1 MSDPIPSFHYDIAIA
16 GSGFTGVYAAR
27 TLRRK
32 LGREGAGKVAL
43 ISDQNF
49 LLFQPMLAE
58 VCGSSI
64 SPLHVVNST
73 RLLCR
78 DVNVLRSEITG
89 IDLPSRTLTLNSGL
103 YAGNARVTFDHL
115 VLSVGSIVDVSRVP
129 GMAEHGFL
137 MKTVGDAMRLR
148 TSLID
153 RMEEA
158 SLVRDEAALRRLLTF
173 VVIGG
178 GYSGVETAGQLMD
191 LLQGSLRY
199 FPALNPSYFRVVLV
213 HSGAHLMPT
222 IGEKLGAYAERKLR
236 ERGLT
241 VLLNTRVRALT
252 ATKVFLDH
260 GDPIESHTV
269 VTTVGNAPH
278 PLLLDLIRKHGLE
291 NDHGRIAVDA
301 QLRVKGLENV
311 WAAGDCA
318 AVPAKAGGTCPATAQ
333 FALRQGSLIG
343 RNVAASLA
351 GKPLQPFTFQSLGE
365 LAAIGHHT
373 AVAEILGMRF
383 SGLPAWL
390 MWRAI
395 YLGKLPG
402 LDRKLHVL
410 IDWVFD
416 LFFPREISLL
426 RGAVSAP
433 LREMHL
439 EKGDAVGH
447 PGDPAR
453 SLYIVK
459 EGRIDLTDGQG
470 LVRSVGAGD
479 YFGEM
484 ALLANKPWIFT
495 ATATETTTLVA
506 LDAVS
511 FHALAGASQSIQ
523 RFFEKSSRR
532 FSQRAELGQR
542 MAALPLELFD
552 TQARALMT
560 SPVTTLRQGMPL
572 REALAI
578 AREKHFAS
586 YPVLDGN
593 GKALGIVE
601 HADLTDVA
609 RHPDEGATLDA
620 VPLLPCPS
628 VLEDTPVPTL
638 LERFARSG
646 APKLLVTTPDGC
658 LVGVLSQL
666 DLAAARVRLDEPN
679 SNGG

>member
-1 MSDPIPSFHYDIAIA
+1 MSDAPSFHYDIAIA

-27 TLRRK
+27 ALRSLWGK
-32 LGREGAGKVAL
+32 EGAKRVAL
-43 ISDQNF
+43 ISDRNF

-64 SPLHVVNST
+64 SPLHVVNSI

-78 DVNVLRSEITG
+78 DVNVLRAEITG
-89 IDLPSRTLTLNSGL
+89 IDLPSRTLTLDSGV

-137 MKTVGDAMRLR
+137 MKTVGDAIRLR
-148 TSLID
+148 TALID

-158 SLVRDEAALRRLLTF
+158 SLLRDEAAIRRLLTF

-191 LLQGSLRY
+191 LLAGALPY
-199 FPALNPSYFRVVLV
+199 YPALNRSLFRVVLV

-222 IGEKLGAYAERKLR
+222 IGQKLGDYAARKLR
-236 ERGLT
+236 ERGLE

-252 ATKVFLDH
+252 ATKAFLDN
-260 GDPIESHTV
+260 GVTVESHTV

-278 PLLLDLIRKHGLE
+278 PLLLDLIAKHKLE
-291 NDHGRIAVDA
+291 NDRGRIAVDP

-318 AVPAKAGGTCPATAQ
+318 AVPSAEGGTCPATAQ

-343 RNVAASLA
+343 RNIAAAHA
-351 GKPLQPFTFQSLGE
+351 GKPLRPFTFKSLGE

-410 IDWVFD
+410 LDWIFD

-426 RGAVSAP
+426 RGTPTEP

-439 EKGDAVGH
+439 EKGDEIGH

-459 EGRIDLTDGQG
+459 SGRVDITDGQG
-470 LVRSVGAGD
+470 LVRSVGPGD
-479 YFGEM
+479 YFGEL
-484 ALLANKPWIFT
+484 ALLNNRPWIFT
-495 ATATETTTLVA
+495 ATAAEETTLVA
-506 LDAVS
+506 LDGAS
-511 FHALAGASQSIQ
+511 FRALSGASQSIH

-532 FSQRAELGQR
+532 FSLRSELGQR
-542 MAALPLELFD
+542 MAELPLELFD
-552 TQARALMT
+552 TKARDLMT
-560 SPVTTLRQGMPL
+560 APVTTLRQGMPL
-572 REALAI
+572 REALAV

-586 YPVLDGN
+586 YPVLDAG
-593 GKALGIVE
+593 GKPLGIVE
-601 HADLTDVA
+601 HADLTDRASNPSV
-609 RHPDEGATLDA
+609 EATLDA
-620 VPLLPCPS
+620 VPLLPCPT
-628 VLEDTPVPTL
+628 VLEETPAPAL

-646 APKLLVTTPDGC
+646 ASKLLVTSADGC
-658 LVGVLSQL
+658 LLGVLTQL
-666 DLAAARVRLDEPN
+666 DLAAARVRLDGH
-679 SNGG
+679 NGNTP